1 MPHRMNE
8 IKPVHY
14 VTKKECQEMID
25 NAIRQHNRNASIIS
39 MTLGIIFLALFVD
52 GFFRVIGMIP
62 PFMGIDVN
70 ILHEVIDRVKGEI
83 FQVLI
88 EIDSLKTS
96 KSRLVGLEME
106 FQQGSFWQGPIRGIL
121 SIAAW
126 FRVSTSVHFVGGAD
140 SADDRLPNCN

>member
-1 MPHRMNE
+1 MNE

-39 MTLGIIFLALFVD
+39 MTLGIVFLALFVD

-70 ILHEVIDRVKGEI
+70 ILHEVIDRVKEE
-83 FQVLI
+83 V
-88 EIDSLKTS
+88 
-96 KSRLVGLEME
+96 
-106 FQQGSFWQGPIRGIL
+106 
-121 SIAAW
+121 
-126 FRVSTSVHFVGGAD
+126 FRVLQS
-140 SADDRLPNCN
+140 

>member
-70 ILHEVIDRVKGEI
+70 ILHEVIDRVKEE
-83 FQVLI
+83 V
-88 EIDSLKTS
+88 
-96 KSRLVGLEME
+96 
-106 FQQGSFWQGPIRGIL
+106 
-121 SIAAW
+121 
-126 FRVSTSVHFVGGAD
+126 FRV
-140 SADDRLPNCN
+140 LPS

>member
-1 MPHRMNE
+1 MNE

-39 MTLGIIFLALFVD
+39 TFLGIAFLALFVD

-70 ILHEVIDRVKGEI
+70 ILNEVIDRVKEE
-83 FQVLI
+83 V
-88 EIDSLKTS
+88 
-96 KSRLVGLEME
+96 
-106 FQQGSFWQGPIRGIL
+106 
-121 SIAAW
+121 
-126 FRVSTSVHFVGGAD
+126 FRV
-140 SADDRLPNCN
+140 LPS